1 MHSNGVIHRDIKP
14 DNVLVNNE
22 GICKISIL
30 CLILADFNV
39 SAMFEKSD
47 IVQKTEG
54 TIFFYAPEMCNGGM
68 TNFN

>member
-1 MHSNGVIHRDIKP
+1 MHSNGVIHRYIKP

-39 SAMFEKSD
+39 SAMFGENQSD
-47 IVQKTEG
+47 RLQKTEG
-54 TIFFYAPEMCNGGM
+54 TIYFYSPEMCNPG
-68 TNFN
+68 N